1 MRSGSD
7 YQAAADWAEH
17 DMDLRG
23 ASGGAVRRGAAAA
36 AHGREL
42 LEQAA
47 GGPAQL
53 DKLLR
58 GRPSIDPDAG
68 PGEHSRVRQVR
79 LPAAQN
85 RQLDELAAAEG
96 RRPSDI
102 MRDAVAQYLTTY
114 RAG

>member
-1 MRSGSD
+1 MRSEQE
-7 YQAAADWAEH
+7 YQAAADWAEQE
-17 DMDLRG
+17 MDLSQ
-23 ASGGAVRRGAAAA
+23 ATGGTVRRGAAAA
-36 AHGREL
+36 AHGRQM

-47 GGPAQL
+47 GGPAEL
-53 DKLLR
+53 EKLLR
-58 GRPSIDPDAG
+58 GRPSIDPAAG

-85 RQLDELAAAEG
+85 QQLDALAASQG

-102 MRDAVAQYLTTY
+102 MRDALAEYLTIH

>member
-1 MRSGSD
+1 MRSEQE

-17 DMDLRG
+17 EMDLSQATSG
-23 ASGGAVRRGAAAA
+23 AERRGAAAA
-36 AHGREL
+36 THGRQM

-47 GGPAQL
+47 GGPAEL
-53 DKLLR
+53 EKLVR
-58 GRPSIDPDAG
+58 GRPSIDPAAG

-85 RQLDELAAAEG
+85 QQLDALAASEG
-96 RRPSDI
+96 RRPSDL
-102 MRDAVAQYLTTY
+102 MREAVAEYLATH

>member
-1 MRSGSD
+1 MRSEQD

-17 DMDLRG
+17 EMDLSR
-23 ASGGAVRRGAAAA
+23 ATGGTVHRGAAAA
-36 AHGREL
+36 AHGRAL

-47 GGPAQL
+47 GGPAEL
-53 DKLLR
+53 DKALR
-58 GRPSIDPDAG
+58 GRPSIDPDAV

-85 RQLDELAAAEG
+85 DQLDALAASEG
-96 RRPSDI
+96 RRPSAVI
-102 MRDAVAQYLTTY
+102 RDAVAEYLTTH

>member
-1 MRSGSD
+1 MRSEQD
-7 YQAAADWAEH
+7 YQADADWAEH
-17 DMDLRG
+17 EMGLTQATGGTVLRG
-23 ASGGAVRRGAAAA
+23 AASA
-36 AHGREL
+36 AHGRQM

-47 GGPAQL
+47 GGPAEL

-85 RQLDELAAAEG
+85 QQLDALAASEG
-96 RRPSDI
+96 RRPSEI
-102 MRDAVAQYLTTY
+102 MREAVAEYLATH
-114 RAG
+114 RVG